1 MYISLPKTLVIAA
14 TAVALS
20 SISNAAV
27 APITAATYDV
37 PIVGTMTDPVS
48 FTSITVSGQTY
59 SNFEYG
65 TGIIGSTPGYYFTD
79 GEDPSSAV
87 AALSNSIL
95 TDGVLNITHGTTK
108 VNFGRVITAQDL
120 IFVTELV
127 TSGTGE
133 TLAMGLI
140 DSSGNNIAGTAV
152 NFGNVG
158 AGSGD
163 LFAFS
168 AERSTAGS
176 TISATLRGSGVFLSD
191 FNSTGG
197 TDAYGIYFSDSSG
210 GVLDPSVVGIATV
223 PEPSAYA
230 TLASLFAFALVGYRR
245 KFKA

>member
-1 MYISLPKTLVIAA
+1 MYPLAQKPLLIAA
-14 TAVALS
+14 TTVALS

-27 APITAATYDV
+27 APITAATYDQPV
-37 PIVGTMTDPVS
+37 VGTMTDPVS

-65 TGIIGSTPGYYFTD
+65 TAIIGGAPGYYFTD
-79 GEDPSSAV
+79 GEDPSSTG

-95 TDGVLNITHGTTK
+95 TDGVLNITHSTTK

-140 DSSGNNIAGTAV
+140 DSDGNNIAGTAV

-168 AERSTAGS
+168 AERSSAGS
-176 TISATLRGSGVFLSD
+176 TITATLRGSGVFLSD
-191 FNSTGG
+191 FNSAGG
-197 TDAYGIYFSDSSG
+197 TDAYGIYFSNSSG
-210 GVLDPSVVGIATV
+210 DVLDPSVVGIATV
-223 PEPSAYA
+223 PEPAAY
-230 TLASLFAFALVGYRR
+230 TLLLSIAMTGVMILRR
-245 KFKA
+245 CKK